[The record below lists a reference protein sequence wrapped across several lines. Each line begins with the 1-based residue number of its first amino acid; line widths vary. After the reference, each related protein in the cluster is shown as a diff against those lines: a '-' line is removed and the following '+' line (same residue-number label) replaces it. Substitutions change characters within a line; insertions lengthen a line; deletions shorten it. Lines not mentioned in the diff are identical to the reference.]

1 MGGRGGPLWQRL
13 VFNLAPSAAQNLK
26 RQPGKLTR
34 TDAQGQQ
41 QSLPVDFL
49 DYIEQQLLQQRCA
62 RSSLQ
67 FPFEF
72 TGGFV
77 GYLGYEI
84 KAECGAPSSC
94 DSPNPDAAMFFADRS
109 ALPLQAP
116 MLTCL
121 ESKQGQAQ
129 SLHHSPYFLALLAVH
144 ANPRHWHPSTV
155 RKGAVGQETLSSLSQ
170 CWEAY
175 MFP

>member
-26 RQPGKLTR
+26 RQPGKLTT

-41 QSLPVDFL
+41 QSLSVDFL

-62 RSSLQ
+62 CSSLQ

-84 KAECGAPSSC
+84 KAECGAPDSY

-109 ALPLQAP
+109 ALPPQSPVLTSKDQARASSD
-116 MLTCL
+116 LTSQPL
-121 ESKQGQAQ
+121 RFG
-129 SLHHSPYFLALLAVH
+129 SLGSACKLKTLAFSNV
-144 ANPRHWHPSTV
+144 
-155 RKGAVGQETLSSLSQ
+155 
-170 CWEAY
+170 
-175 MFP
+175 